1 MILKPIQGHIGKQK
15 TQNSKTAYTSSTPTL
30 CLVVKKTEENWKLPK
45 QKIILKKIF
54 FFFFHIGL

>member
-45 QKIILKKIF
+45 QKIIL
-54 FFFFHIGL
+54 